1 VASAVLGLRLL
12 LGLIFLRAGLSKI
25 WNRAAFTQAV
35 QSYRLAPARVSRWI
49 GRWLPMLEATL
60 GILLVLGIEQR
71 LTGWTVSGL
80 LMLFGAAVSVNL
92 VRGRAIDCG
101 CSGGTAPKSITWW
114 TVARNG
120 GLTAMSM
127 SLALFPPTVLSLE
140 SLWRAS
146 GPPVPSL
153 DSGLATVDLA
163 LIAMLSWLVTKEAL
177 RLSRAA
183 GSVQLI
189 GRSSRP

>member
-1 VASAVLGLRLL
+1 MTSAALGFRLL
-12 LGLIFLRAGLSKI
+12 LGLIFLRVGLAKMG
-25 WNRAAFTQAV
+25 NRTAFTRAV
-35 QSYRLAPARVSRWI
+35 QSYRLAPAPLSEWI
-49 GRWLPMLEATL
+49 GRWLPILETAL
-60 GILLVLGIEQR
+60 GVLLVLGIEQR
-71 LTGWTVSGL
+71 LTGWTVTGL
-80 LMLFGAAVSVNL
+80 LILFGAAVSVNL

-127 SLALFPPTVLSLE
+127 SVATNPPTVLSLE

-153 DSGLATVDLA
+153 STGLATVDLT
-163 LIAMLSWLVTKEAL
+163 LIVMLSWLLAKEAL
-177 RLSRAA
+177 RLSRTA
-183 GSVQLI
+183 GSFQPI
-189 GRSSRP
+189 GRSGPP

>member
-1 VASAVLGLRLL
+1 VASAVLGFRLL
-12 LGLIFLRAGLSKI
+12 LGLIFLRAGLSKM

-49 GRWLPMLEATL
+49 GRWLPMLEAAL

-80 LMLFGAAVSVNL
+80 LTLLGAAVSVNL

-101 CSGGTAPKSITWW
+101 CTGGTAPKSITWW
-114 TVARNG
+114 TVARNA

-127 SLALFPPTVLSLE
+127 SVALFPPSVLSLE

-146 GPPVPSL
+146 GPSVPSL
-153 DSGLATVDLA
+153 STGLAMVDLT
-163 LIAMLSWLVTKEAL
+163 LIVMLSWLLAKEAL

-183 GSVQLI
+183 GSFQPI
-189 GRSSRP
+189 GRSGRP